1 MIKAVLL
8 DLDNTLLHNP
18 DRQFAAAFRAMLTG
32 RFEPVADADAIQDA
46 LRHAMTRLGGQRD
59 MMKNNADVFIEAFA
73 EKLDLP
79 REEVERMLQQF
90 YANEY
95 RDLRRCAAAVNG
107 VRDFLEELLRRGL
120 IVAIATNPLYPES
133 AILQRLDW
141 AGLADLIHEF
151 RFITHSE
158 NMHFIKPQPAYYAE
172 LLGRVGV
179 EPDEALM
186 LGDSLINDM
195 APANTIGAHA
205 RRIETAGS
213 FAAARDMLD
222 GSDGALPLPLNQSM
236 LKPQFHGNIAA
247 LYGLLFESRADQWLL
262 QPDPDEWSIMQILC
276 HLAETEASVHQ
287 ARLRT
292 ILEQDNPFLS
302 AFAPPGPDWTPCHED
317 AYAVLDQFRR
327 RRLET
332 LSLLDSLDEADW
344 RRPARHSIFGLTTL
358 LEMAYFT
365 AQHDRLHIN
374 QLCQTLGKC
383 VDPL

>member
-8 DLDNTLLHNP
+8 DMDNTLLHNP
-18 DRQFAAAFRAMLTG
+18 DRAFSDAFRAALAR
-32 RFEPVADADAIQDA
+32 RFAHLAGGDSLREG
-46 LRHAMTRLGGQRD
+46 LRHAMNRLGGKRN
-59 MMKNNADVFIEAFA
+59 MMRGNADVFCDALA
-73 EKLDLP
+73 EKLAL
-79 REEVERMLQQF
+79 RRGETARQLELF
-90 YANEY
+90 YAHDYGE
-95 RDLRRCAAAVNG
+95 LRRCVGAAAGARVF
-107 VRDFLEELLRRGL
+107 VEEALRRNL

-133 AILQRLDW
+133 AIVERLAW
-141 AGLADLIHEF
+141 AGLADLIPDF

-186 LGDSLINDM
+186 LGDSPVNDI
-195 APANTIGAHA
+195 APARAIGLHA
-205 RRIETAGS
+205 RLIDAPGH

-222 GSDGALPLPLNQSM
+222 GADATLPLPLNQAM

-247 LYGLLFESRADQWLL
+247 LYGLLAESRADQWLQ

-287 ARLRT
+287 ARLKA
-292 ILEQDNPFLS
+292 ILNEDNPFLR
-302 AFAPPGPDWTPCHED
+302 AFAPPGPEWTPCHED

-327 RRLET
+327 RRLDT
-332 LSLLDSLDEADW
+332 LSLLESLDEAEW

-383 VDPL
+383 VDPI